1 MGSVAG
7 ANSYDTSG
15 YIGAAIIGTGV
26 TLSFKNFETSSTA
39 DALEGFLTI
48 NGNMEKR
55 HIDLGVLPQTS
66 GAFDLSVPDGTDI
79 SLFNT
84 VVLREAGTETTVG
97 TASVP

>member
-7 ANSYDTSG
+7 ANSYETSG
-15 YIGAAIIGTGV
+15 YIGAAIVGTSI
-26 TLSFKNFETSSTA
+26 TLSFKDFATSSTA
-39 DALEGFLTI
+39 EVLEAYLTI

-55 HIDLGVLPQTS
+55 HIALGTLPENS

-84 VVLREAGTETTVG
+84 VVIREAGGENTIA

>member
-7 ANSYDTSG
+7 ANSYSTSG
-15 YIGAAIIGTGV
+15 YIGAAIVGTSI
-26 TLSFKNFETSSTA
+26 TLSFKNFETNASA
-39 DALEGFLTI
+39 EALEGFLTI
-48 NGNMEKR
+48 NGNMDKR
-55 HIDLGVLPQTS
+55 HIDLGSLPETS

-84 VVLREAGTETTVG
+84 VVIREAGTDTTIG

>member
-7 ANSYDTSG
+7 AGSYKSTG
-15 YIGAAIIGTGV
+15 YIGAAIVGTSI
-26 TLSFKNFETSSTA
+26 TLSFKDFETSS
-39 DALEGFLTI
+39 DAESLEGFLTI
-48 NGNMEKR
+48 NGNMSKR
-55 HIDLGVLPQTS
+55 HIDLGVLPNTS

-84 VVLREAGTETTVG
+84 VVIREVGTDTTVG

>member
-7 ANSYDTSG
+7 ANSYEASG
-15 YIGAAIIGTGV
+15 YIGAAIVGTSI
-26 TLSFKNFETSSTA
+26 TLSFKNFATSSDA
-39 DALEGFLTI
+39 EALEGFLTI

-55 HIDLGVLPQTS
+55 HIDLGNLPQTS
-66 GAFDLSVPDGTDI
+66 GAFDLKVPDGTDI

-84 VVLREAGTETTVG
+84 VVIREVGSTTTIG